1 MTAVVQAR
9 PEGLPLAAACRA
21 LGLNRSSVYARQQAS
36 GLSEEAR
43 TERRSRRGCVQPRA
57 LTPEERQTVRA
68 VLYSPEY
75 HDQPPAEVHAAL
87 LAQGQ
92 YLGSLSTFHRI
103 LRADAVQGERRLQ
116 RPPQHHAI
124 PRLCATA
131 PNQVWTWDIERH
143 EALSDRAT
151 VQDRRDSAVA
161 AAGDKLRAARTGERQ
176 QGWQAAL
183 TKPGLG
189 STVRCRGSGEQTRK
203 V

>member
-68 VLYSPEY
+68 ALYSPEY

-103 LRADAVQGERRLQ
+103 LRADAAQGPPHRTRSGPGISSATRRFL
-116 RPPQHHAI
+116 
-124 PRLCATA
+124 
-131 PNQVWTWDIERH
+131 
-143 EALSDRAT
+143 
-151 VQDRRDSAVA
+151 
-161 AAGDKLRAARTGERQ
+161 
-176 QGWQAAL
+176 
-183 TKPGLG
+183 
-189 STVRCRGSGEQTRK
+189 TVRRCKTVATRLSQQPGTS
-203 V
+203 

>member
-21 LGLNRSSVYARQQAS
+21 LGLNRSSVYARQTAS

-68 VLYSPEY
+68 ALYSPEY
-75 HDQPPAEVHAAL
+75 RDQPPAEVHAAL

-103 LRADAVQGERRLQ
+103 LRADA
-116 RPPQHHAI
+116 A
-124 PRLCATA
+124 
-131 PNQVWTWDIERH
+131 
-143 EALSDRAT
+143 DRAGIGL
-151 VQDRRDSAVA
+151 D
-161 AAGDKLRAARTGERQ
+161 
-176 QGWQAAL
+176 
-183 TKPGLG
+183 GLG
-189 STVRCRGSGEQTRK
+189 LEPLEPEVLEVGLVQPVEVGWGCWSHGRVASQFLLERPLSNEGGEAAF
-203 V
+203 

>member
-1 MTAVVQAR
+1 
-9 PEGLPLAAACRA
+9 
-21 LGLNRSSVYARQQAS
+21 
-36 GLSEEAR
+36 
-43 TERRSRRGCVQPRA
+43 
-57 LTPEERQTVRA
+57 
-68 VLYSPEY
+68 
-75 HDQPPAEVHAAL
+75 VHAAL